1 MFGMFAMRGK
11 PRARDAM
18 IGDVPTIGKDVRLS
32 EVSPLIE
39 GGRCAVVVDGERRP
53 IGIVT
58 EDDVEYARRRG
69 LEGAPAWMV
78 MQEDPLT
85 VREDEPLESAIR
97 RMEEARASC
106 MPVVDQRGRLV
117 GLLVGK
123 AERVARAP
131 VLTAVA

>member
-1 MFGMFAMRGK
+1 
-11 PRARDAM
+11 
-18 IGDVPTIGKDVRLS
+18 
-32 EVSPLIE
+32 
-39 GGRCAVVVDGERRP
+39 CAVVVDGERRP